1 MTSNAVPVLLK
12 MANSSISQSS
22 PKEIPHP
29 LSSHSHPTAPAPGI
43 PSVSVVC
50 LFDTFSRKW
59 LHAVRS
65 LLPGI
70 SGSTRH
76 AQGGQP
82 CTKRISRRM
91 LSDSSSPV
99 PPAEGIP
106 FGGWQR
112 TSHVSW
118 GSAKDRPCEKLHD
131 FCLCSHLFL
140 VVCIRSAVERL
151 ACDLVLP
158 TLAR

>member
-1 MTSNAVPVLLK
+1 MKEPLTSNAVPVLLK

-50 LFDTFSRKW
+50 LFDTFSCKW

-82 CTKRISRRM
+82 CTKGISRRM

-106 FGGWQR
+106 FGGRQR
-112 TSHVSW
+112 TSHVRS
-118 GSAKDRPCEKLHD
+118 CMT
-131 FCLCSHLFL
+131 F
-140 VVCIRSAVERL
+140 VC
-151 ACDLVLP
+151 VL
-158 TLAR
+158 TFFWWCVSGQRGAAGL